1 MTKRMVALAFV
12 WAVTTP
18 ALAEQ
23 DPFKTLDY
31 DRDGLLS
38 WEEVHMLG
46 WSRGRFDVEDMDRDG
61 KVSPADRAARAKW
74 LARPAQNAR
83 IVRAMDQS
91 RDGRIQREEWWW
103 SPEDWKRADLDRD
116 GNLDASELA
125 RLPKVE
131 DPRPNRPADPDLRD
145 PD

>member
-1 MTKRMVALAFV
+1 MAKRTLVLALV
-12 WAVTTP
+12 WAVTLP
-18 ALAEQ
+18 AAAER
-23 DPFKTLDY
+23 DVFKELDY

-38 WEEVHMLG
+38 WDEVHSLG
-46 WSRGRFDVEDMDRDG
+46 WSRARFDVEDMDRDG
-61 KVSPADRAARAKW
+61 KLSPADRAARAKW
-74 LARPAQNAR
+74 LARPAQNER

-116 GNLDASELA
+116 GNLDKLELSK
-125 RLPKVE
+125 LPKVA
-131 DPRPNRPADPDLRD
+131 DPRPNRPVDPERRD

>member
-1 MTKRMVALAFV
+1 MAKRRVALVFV
-12 WAVTTP
+12 WAITAP

-23 DPFKTLDY
+23 DPYKALDY

-46 WSRGRFDVEDMDRDG
+46 WSRERFDVEDMDRDG

-74 LARPAQNAR
+74 LAAPAQNER

-103 SPEDWKRADLDRD
+103 SPEDWKRVDTDHDGHLDK
-116 GNLDASELA
+116 AELSK
-125 RLPKVE
+125 LPKATE
-131 DPRPNRPADPDLRD
+131 PKPNRPSDPDLRD